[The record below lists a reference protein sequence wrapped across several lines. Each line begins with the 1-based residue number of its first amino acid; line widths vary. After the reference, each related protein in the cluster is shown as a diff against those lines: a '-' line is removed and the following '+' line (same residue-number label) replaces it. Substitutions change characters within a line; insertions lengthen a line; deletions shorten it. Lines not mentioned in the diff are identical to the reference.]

1 MKIEKIRYNQYKNA
15 ISLIWEVFLD
25 YTAPDYTEKGVETFR
40 NLINDN
46 EVIKSLDFLCA
57 FEENKLIGLLATK
70 NKNKHICFFFIK
82 SEFQNKGIGKALWKT
97 LLDTTT
103 NTIFTVNSSPYA
115 VPIYHKLGFVSTDTE
130 QEYDGI
136 RFTPMEYIRN
146 I

>member
-57 FEENKLIGLLATK
+57 FEENKLSDCLQPK
-70 NKNKHICFFFIK
+70 IK
-82 SEFQNKGIGKALWKT
+82 IN
-97 LLDTTT
+97 
-103 NTIFTVNSSPYA
+103 
-115 VPIYHKLGFVSTDTE
+115 IYVFSL
-130 QEYDGI
+130 
-136 RFTPMEYIRN
+136 
-146 I
+146 